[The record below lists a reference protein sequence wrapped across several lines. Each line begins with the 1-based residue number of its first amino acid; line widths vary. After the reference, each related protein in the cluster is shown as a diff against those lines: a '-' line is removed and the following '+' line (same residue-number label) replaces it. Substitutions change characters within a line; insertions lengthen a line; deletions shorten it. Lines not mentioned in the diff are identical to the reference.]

1 MGHEL
6 YNKNVMGQNMKKLIL
21 PILLLILSAKSA
33 FAIDFVFP
41 VGKNYYFGR
50 QNVPASNQL
59 SVRMF
64 ASCGSSINDRNILT
78 SQSYNQFDW
87 SLASCPAGSTVNVRA
102 FNITNTAP
110 KTPCKSH
117 LFKMNYMVALV
128 DFPDGPESQQIRQ
141 GTGWQIR
148 SSNLPETNVVMSGAS
163 QGYVVIDRD
172 IEYLGE
178 SASQIYETSSGIR
191 YYQGVQEYRISYFG
205 YTYPLDGCADATSNH
220 INLGNQGSD
229 SNAILSLRTPDYVE
243 GNGVGP
249 TMFVQKPQIVLVD
262 PDTLQA
268 TDIQS
273 IVTQLQNLRT
283 ESSADT
289 TREINN
295 AIAIA
300 QSQEQAAQQRQ
311 EELLNDDTQ
320 DSESELSSFMTS
332 FEDELDTSLSS
343 IVTAPIR
350 FAQSLVG
357 TSCQPLSL
365 PLPIVNTN
373 LSLPCPR
380 QLMSQNFPELL
391 RIYDVVTCGLISY
404 ALALHILQI
413 INTAK
418 NPDSAAKMEIME
430 L

>member
-1 MGHEL
+1 
-6 YNKNVMGQNMKKLIL
+6 MGQNMKKLIL
-21 PILLLILSAKSA
+21 PILLLTLSAKSA

-64 ASCGSSINDRNILT
+64 ADCNGSVKESTILT
-78 SQSYNQFDW
+78 SQGYSEFTF
-87 SLASCPAGSTVNVRA
+87 SGCGSGQLVNLRA
-102 FNITNTAP
+102 MNITNSAP
-110 KTPCKSH
+110 KIPCRSH
-117 LFKMNYMVALV
+117 LFKMNYIVALV
-128 DFPDGPESQQIRQ
+128 EFTDGNTGNYDNSIRPTDFRES
-141 GTGWQIR
+141 TGWQIR
-148 SSNLPETNVVMSGAS
+148 SVNLPETNIVMDGAS
-163 QGYVVIDRD
+163 HGFVVIDRE
-172 IEYLGE
+172 IEDLGT
-178 SASQIYETSSGIR
+178 SPSQIYENPSTGIT
-191 YYQGVQEYRISYFG
+191 YYQGVHEYKISYFG
-205 YTYPLDGCADATSNH
+205 YTYPFDNCASINSNN
-220 INLGNQGSD
+220 INFGNQGSS
-229 SNAILSLRTPDYVE
+229 SNPILAMRAPDGSSYSYTSTP
-243 GNGVGP
+243 
-249 TMFVQKPQIVLVD
+249 TFFVQKPQFVFVD

-320 DSESELSSFMTS
+320 DSETELSSFMTS

-357 TSCQPLSL
+357 TSCKPLSL